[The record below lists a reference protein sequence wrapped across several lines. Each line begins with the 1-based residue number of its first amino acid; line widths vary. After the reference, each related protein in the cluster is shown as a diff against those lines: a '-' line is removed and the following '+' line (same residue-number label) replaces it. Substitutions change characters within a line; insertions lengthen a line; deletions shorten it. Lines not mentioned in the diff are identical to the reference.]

1 MKNLVSDMF
10 LDLKSFVNLKIVINS
25 VKERYIIILCQNFVK
40 IKLMEQYN
48 IVDKAAALALVQE
61 NKREIQ
67 NRFVQKQQIVNSNVM
82 GLSSTV

>member
-48 IVDKAAALALVQE
+48 IVDKAAALALV
-61 NKREIQ
+61 
-67 NRFVQKQQIVNSNVM
+67 
-82 GLSSTV
+82 